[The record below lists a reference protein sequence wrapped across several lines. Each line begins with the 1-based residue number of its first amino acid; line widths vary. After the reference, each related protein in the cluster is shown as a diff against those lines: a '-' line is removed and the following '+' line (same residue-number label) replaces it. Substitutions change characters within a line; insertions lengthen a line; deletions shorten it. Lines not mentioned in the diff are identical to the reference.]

1 MRVYDSEHCSLLRE
15 VNTQMSC
22 CAAVAALSTRA
33 AAATGHF
40 CLRVTCGGCNSG
52 AIKLAY
58 LDVKALK
65 SRQLQFSPQGRVCDM
80 LCRNQEC
87 GHEDCE
93 RC

>member
-1 MRVYDSEHCSLLRE
+1 MLCGGGG
-15 VNTQMSC
+15 
-22 CAAVAALSTRA
+22 LSTRA
-33 AAATGHF
+33 AASLGHF

-65 SRQLQFSPQGRVCDM
+65 SRQLQFSPQGRVCGM